1 MRTKSKI
8 KKKTTE
14 LKLIQIKKITIKR
27 VRTKSF
33 GEKTWRVDMKCY
45 NGWHKNQ
52 GIKKKKQLSSNHKE
66 LSLFNPWGNRVVTLS
81 TSKWNSKKTPKL

>member
-1 MRTKSKI
+1 
-8 KKKTTE
+8 
-14 LKLIQIKKITIKR
+14 
-27 VRTKSF
+27 
-33 GEKTWRVDMKCY
+33 MKCY